1 MTLFVRVRDRLGF
14 ERSVPVGQIPD
25 GATVLEGVKAATRAG
40 QALDPLPPKPEPAPT
55 PAKKPVATAAPKEGK
70 E

>member
-14 ERSVPVGQIPD
+14 ERSVPVEQIPD

-40 QALDPLPPKPEPAPT
+40 QALDPLPPKPEPAPA
-55 PAKKPVATAAPKEGK
+55 PAKPKTVAPKEGK